1 MTTPSAAYS
10 RPIRAIAVVVALA
23 LLIRQYLSRTVPG
36 PAARSLLVVR
46 AATLGAA
53 VLVAVLASPRRPP
66 RVLRWLALALGLAMV
81 GAGCVSGLILP
92 SRIWEIA
99 GILPAVVLGTALFIP
114 WSFGWQ
120 AAFAS
125 IALALEAGTFALIP
139 DADLPAP
146 FLDEAA
152 LALMFSS
159 AVASLIGA
167 RIGQEERRR
176 VAESEARF
184 RALFEG
190 AGDPIAVLEPD
201 GRVRDA
207 NPRLLALLGSALDEV
222 RGRPLA
228 HLLAPGRGDGW
239 LLAPLEAASDRS
251 VAHVERVRRRDGSEV
266 ELEVTLARLD
276 APGGPVVQAVLHD
289 RTERRA
295 LERRQ
300 VQSERLDALA
310 RFAGGIAHQFNNLL
324 GGILTH
330 ASLLRVEATPTSLGP
345 VEEILTAARR
355 GRDLTKEL
363 LRFTNPA
370 DLALRSTPTREILDR
385 VALMARAALPAKIEV
400 RVEADDGVPPVQ
412 ADPDHLSH
420 AVYQL
425 ILNARDALRDQ
436 ASGVVTIAAGRETVE
451 RDPRW
456 PDAAAGA
463 YVRISVTD
471 TGAGMDSATVER
483 VLEPFFSTKPMH
495 QAAGLGLAAV
505 YGVVRDHGGSVRIAS
520 APGRGTTV
528 DLLIPRSAPGAEA
541 ASLPPA
547 PVPAAPAAAGAAGT
561 ILVVDDEAIV
571 RSSLKRALT
580 HFGYTVLQAEDGPS
594 AMMAMQTAEPPV
606 DLVIL
611 DLVLPGGGAGI
622 LELLKATHPGVRV
635 LVSSGYSPDH
645 EVVRGIEHRADGF
658 LQKPFEIADLREAVA
673 RVLRRP

>member
-1 MTTPSAAYS
+1 MSTPSAAAYS
-10 RPIRAIAVVVALA
+10 RPIRAVAIVVAMA
-23 LLIRQYLSRTVPG
+23 LVVRQYLARTLSQ
-36 PAARSLLVVR
+36 PAAHELLLVR
-46 AATLGAA
+46 AGLLA
-53 VLVAVLASPRRPP
+53 VAILIAVLASPRRAPLT
-66 RVLRWLALALGLAMV
+66 LRWLALGIGLAMTA
-81 GAGCVSGLILP
+81 AGCLSGLILP
-92 SRIWEIA
+92 SRIWELA

-114 WSFGWQ
+114 WPMQWQ
-120 AAFAS
+120 L
-125 IALALEAGTFALIP
+125 ALAGLAFLGESLTFWLVP
-139 DADLPAP
+139 DAALPAP
-146 FLDEAA
+146 FLGEAA
-152 LALMFSS
+152 LAILFS
-159 AVASLIGA
+159 AGLASVIGA
-167 RIGQEERRR
+167 RISEDERRQ

-190 AGDPIAVLEPD
+190 AGDPIAALDPD

-207 NPRLLALLGSALDEV
+207 NPRLLALLGRSLDEV
-222 RGRPLA
+222 RGKQLA

-251 VAHVERVRRRDGSEV
+251 VTHVERVRRRDGAEV
-266 ELEVTLARLD
+266 ELEVTLARVD
-276 APGGPVVQAVLHD
+276 TPEGPLVQAILHD

-330 ASLLRVEATPTSLGP
+330 ASLLRVEAGESALGP
-345 VEEILTAARR
+345 VDEIVAAARR
-355 GRDLTKEL
+355 GRDLTNEL

-370 DLALRSTPTREILDR
+370 DLALRPSPTREILDR
-385 VALMARAALPAKIEV
+385 VALMARAALPTQIEV
-400 RVEADDGVPPVQ
+400 NVEADPGLPPVQ

-425 ILNARDALRDQ
+425 ILNSRDALRDH
-436 ASGVVTIAAGRETVE
+436 ASGVVTISAGRETVD

-456 PDAAAGA
+456 PEAAPGD
-463 YVRISVTD
+463 YIRISVTD
-471 TGAGMDSATVER
+471 TGTGMDAPTVER

-505 YGVVRDHGGSVRIAS
+505 YGVVRDHHGSVRIAS
-520 APGRGTTV
+520 ALGRGTTV
-528 DLLIPRSAPGAEA
+528 DLLIPRSARDAEA
-541 ASLPPA
+541 EPLPPG
-547 PVPAAPAAAGAAGT
+547 PPAT

-580 HFGYTVLQAEDGPS
+580 HFGYKVLQAEDGPS
-594 AMMAMQTAEPPV
+594 AMMAMQTARPPV

-622 LELLKATHPGVRV
+622 LELLKATQPGVKV

-658 LQKPFEIADLREAVA
+658 LQKPFEVAELRQSVA
-673 RVLRRP
+673 RVLGR